1 MADRLP
7 VVAALGSVDSALVA
21 GVLDGHCRFVSDPG
35 PGAVA
40 DPAGPTHRTKEILH
54 DQLR

>member
-7 VVAALGSVDSALVA
+7 VVVALGSVDSALVA